1 MAGTWYFVKS
11 AKSAWLP
18 VGGNGPQCYT
28 LGMSHAIKERVRIKP
43 GGVIEIS
50 HPDLPPV
57 EEAEVI
63 VVFDPTVGRS
73 VMEPANDS
81 GRPIWEIIEEVGA
94 QVPDSEWAKVPQDL
108 AKNLDHYL
116 YGAPKQ
122 EE

>member
-1 MAGTWYFVKS
+1 MAR
-11 AKSAWLP
+11 
-18 VGGNGPQCYT
+18 CYT
-28 LGMSHAIKERVRIKP
+28 LDMSHAIKERVRIKP

-50 HPDLPPV
+50 HPDLPPG

-63 VVFDPTVGRS
+63 VMFDPAGKRS
-73 VMEPANDS
+73 LMEPANDS

>member
-1 MAGTWYFVKS
+1 MI
-11 AKSAWLP
+11 
-18 VGGNGPQCYT
+18 
-28 LGMSHAIKERVRIKP
+28 HAIKERVRIKP

-50 HPDLPPV
+50 HPELPPG

-63 VVFDPTVGRS
+63 VMLDS
-73 VMEPANDS
+73 PAETLVAS
-81 GRPIWEIIEEVGA
+81 PAAPPRRPIWEVLEELGA
-94 QVPDSEWAKVPQDL
+94 TVPDSEWAKVPQDL